1 MQQELV
7 LTWIYRAEWMLDVIG
22 AGATAAKSDDWHKKW
37 SQSSE
42 AEQLQRDLEEIQAEG
57 RRKPPVPPTSQGQY
71 VTSWFSQTWELLK
84 RLNVAYWYVHFFLM
98 ASLCT

>member
-1 MQQELV
+1 
-7 LTWIYRAEWMLDVIG
+7 MLDVIG

-71 VTSWFSQTWELLK
+71 ATSWFSQTWELLK